1 MTRMLP
7 VGKVFLSTT
16 HGPIFSSMSTGL
28 ILILVAVASYL
39 AAHALSEWL
48 ARRFLIVSGAEY
60 LLLGILLG
68 PQVLGLVRA
77 SVVESFAPFL
87 TMALGWTGAWA
98 GTHFYLPKMIRVRG
112 VVYRVAFLEA
122 IAALLFVAGIM
133 TWVFSALF
141 DLPFAQTIV
150 PATALGAIATSSS
163 HAGISIVAKR
173 LGRRGALVRQLEEAA
188 FVDAFVAIVAFSLLL
203 CLKHPVP
210 YGISRA
216 PTATEW
222 AAISITIGTVGG
234 ALFHLFL
241 AGERNVD
248 RLFIGLA
255 GAIILASGA
264 AAYLRLSPLLPCFL
278 IGAILVNTSRNRETI
293 VQLMTN
299 VSGPLY
305 FVLLLFAG
313 TAWQPSTRA
322 RWIVPVVL
330 FLALRVAAKLGS
342 ARLATRLNRRTRSL
356 GTDWGY
362 ALLGQGAV
370 SVAIGVNYL
379 LHDTSVL
386 PHLVFT
392 AAIVSAL
399 LTDFVGG
406 WLAQFVVR
414 TQALRWS
421 ETFPSRVRSLI
432 GAR

>member
-1 MTRMLP
+1 
-7 VGKVFLSTT
+7 V
-16 HGPIFSSMSTGL
+16 STGL
-28 ILILVAVASYL
+28 ILVLAAVASYL
-39 AAHALSEWL
+39 AAHAASEWL

-68 PQVLGLVRA
+68 PQVLGLVRT

-98 GTHFYLPKMIRVRG
+98 GTHFHLPQLLRVRG
-112 VVYRVAFLEA
+112 ITYRIAFLEA
-122 IAALLFVAGIM
+122 IAALTFVSAIM
-133 TWVFSALF
+133 TYVFSAVF
-141 DLPFAQTIV
+141 DLPFADTVV
-150 PATALGAIATSSS
+150 PATALGAIGTSSS

-173 LGRRGALVRQLEEAA
+173 MGRRGALVRQLEETA
-188 FVDAFVAIVAFSLLL
+188 FVDAFVAIAAFSLLL
-203 CLKHPVP
+203 CLKHIAP
-210 YGISRA
+210 YGVSRA

-222 AAISITIGTVGG
+222 AAISIAIGTVGG

-241 AGERNVD
+241 AGERNID

-293 VQLMTN
+293 VQVMTN

-313 TAWQPSTRA
+313 TAWQPSRRA
-322 RWIVPVVL
+322 HWVLPVIL
-330 FLALRVAAKLGS
+330 FLALRVVAKLGA
-342 ARLATRLNRRTRSL
+342 ARLSGRLNRRRRTL
-356 GTDWGY
+356 GDNWGY

-379 LHDTSVL
+379 LHDSSVL

-392 AAIVSAL
+392 AAVISAL

-406 WLAQFVVR
+406 WLAQFVVQ
-414 TQALRWS
+414 TQARWS
-421 ETFPSRVRSLI
+421 QGLPPRVRSII